1 MKNRQLLT
9 LAQVAS
15 LLGRSPETV
24 RKDLK
29 RNPLA
34 VPPRVVIP
42 GTRLLRWREVDVEG
56 WLARHIVENASVR
69 EA

>member
-1 MKNRQLLT
+1 MQNRQLLS
-9 LAQVAS
+9 LAQVAT
-15 LLGRSPETV
+15 LLGRCPETV
-24 RKDLK
+24 RKDLT

-42 GTRLLRWREVDVEG
+42 GTRLLRWREVDVEV
-56 WLARHIVENASVR
+56 WLAGHIVDNASVR